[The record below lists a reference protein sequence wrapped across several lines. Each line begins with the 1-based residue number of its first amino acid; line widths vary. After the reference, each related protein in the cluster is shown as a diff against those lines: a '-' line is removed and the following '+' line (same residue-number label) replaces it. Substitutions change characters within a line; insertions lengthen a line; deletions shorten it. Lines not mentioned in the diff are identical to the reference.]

1 MIKKVDHVIMAV
13 KNVDQALKDYE
24 KILGLTPEGVRIREL
39 PQARIGMLPVPKGA
53 RIELV
58 ESKSADEGRHSKFL
72 KEHGEGVI
80 GLSIF
85 IDDFD
90 AEVERLKKKGV
101 KVTVEEQKNLHP
113 GYPFRMAWV
122 PPEEAHGVWL
132 EIVDADALPP
142 HLLQ

>member
-13 KNVDQALKDYE
+13 KNVDQAVADYG
-24 KILGLTPEGVRIREL
+24 KILGLTPEDGRIREL
-39 PQARIGMLPVPKGA
+39 PKARIGMLPVPKGA

-58 ESKSADEGRHSKFL
+58 ERRPGGEENRHSKFL
-72 KEHGEGVI
+72 KEHGEGVV

-90 AEVERLKKKGV
+90 AEIARLKKKGV
-101 KVTVEEQKNLHP
+101 KVTVEEQKDLHP

-132 EIVDADALPP
+132 EIVDDDALPP
-142 HLLQ
+142 HLQ